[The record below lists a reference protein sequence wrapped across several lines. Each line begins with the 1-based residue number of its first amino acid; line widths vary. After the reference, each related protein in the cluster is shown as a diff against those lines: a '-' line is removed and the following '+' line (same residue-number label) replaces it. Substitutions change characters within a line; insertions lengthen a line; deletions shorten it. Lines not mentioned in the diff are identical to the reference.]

1 MQKYFKNTVQSPLFL
16 GVFALILL
24 LIFSLSLREQDFKRV
39 NGAQNLEATYHILL
53 TVTALN
59 ESSAENHWYLPSV
72 SLGRE
77 ADKNIPWG
85 ATVATMTGDYIYTS
99 FPPLGFLAPYF
110 WFKAFD
116 LEPSVK
122 NLARFNFFL
131 GGVSVFTLFF
141 LLISLL
147 KFNGYGPW
155 ISVGGALVGSAIG
168 IFSREALLSHGVIYW
183 SQSLYQIILVFSL
196 YFIFKW
202 LTSETKLSR
211 QLCLAAIIVLAIVG
225 ALTEWSGYIFNGGLI
240 LILWLSRLDTVH
252 SKVLAIYIFI
262 ATAIAGIMTVMH
274 FSLAVG
280 FVPATEAFL
289 GRFLARN
296 TSIGN
301 VNGLIQGYGLSYG
314 LFILTLL
321 SILALS
327 YFGNRQQATGN
338 RQQATGNRQ
347 QATFFIFIAA
357 CMPLFENIV
366 MLQHATQFSFD
377 RLKFI
382 FPAALIL
389 AFSFA
394 RFETKG
400 RAILFILMLIASYQ
414 GYKSYKTDMSSYSS
428 WGSVDSENRQ
438 LVSRIS
444 DKVDMNCAVFSSNI
458 GVRGY
463 ANLLFHRGIYEYK
476 SLQETS
482 ELLVKHNAC
491 ASVYVEGTWAFTDLQ
506 EYTKAT
512 ISYRDGSTDII
523 TK

>member
-1 MQKYFKNTVQSPLFL
+1 MLRYFKSYVRSPLFL

-24 LIFSLSLREQDFKRV
+24 LIFSFGLRQQDFKRV
-39 NGAQNLEATYHILL
+39 TGAQNLEATYHMLL
-53 TVTALN
+53 TVSALN
-59 ESSAENHWYLPSV
+59 ESPAENHWYLPSV

-77 ADKNIPWG
+77 ADKHIPWG
-85 ATVATMTGDYIYTS
+85 ATVPTKTGDYIYTS
-99 FPPLGFLAPYF
+99 FTPPGFLAPYF

-116 LEPSVK
+116 LEPSLK

-131 GGVSVFTLFF
+131 GGVSAFTLFF
-141 LLISLL
+141 LLVSLL

-155 ISVGGALVGSAIG
+155 VSVGAALVGSVIG
-168 IFSREALLSHGVIYW
+168 IFSREALLSYGVIYW
-183 SQSLYQIILVFSL
+183 SQSLYQAILIFSL
-196 YFIFKW
+196 YFLFKW
-202 LTSETKLSR
+202 LTGEKKLSR
-211 QLCLAAIIVLAIVG
+211 RPCSAAIIALALVG

-240 LILWLSRLDTVH
+240 LALWLSRIDSVH

-262 ATAIAGIMTVMH
+262 ATAIAGILTVVH

-280 FVPATEAFL
+280 FWPAIGAFS

-296 TSIGN
+296 TSAGSID
-301 VNGLIQGYGLSYG
+301 GLIRGYGLSYG

-327 YFGNRQQATGN
+327 YFGNRQQATAN
-338 RQQATGNRQ
+338 RQQV
-347 QATFFIFIAA
+347 TFFIFVSAF
-357 CMPLFENIV
+357 MPLLENIV
-366 MLQHATQFSFD
+366 MLQHATNFSFD

-400 RAILFILMLIASYQ
+400 RAILFAMILISSYQ
-414 GYKSYKTDMSSYSS
+414 GYKSYKADMSSYSS
-428 WGSVDSENRQ
+428 WGSVDTENRQ

-444 DKVDMNCAVFSSNI
+444 DKVDMECAVFSSNI

-476 SLQETS
+476 SFQEIPGI
-482 ELLVKHNAC
+482 LGNRNAC
-491 ASVYVEGTWAFTDLQ
+491 ASVYIEGTLAFAGLQ
-506 EYTKAT
+506 NYTRAT
-512 ISYRDGSTDII
+512 ITHSDGSMDII